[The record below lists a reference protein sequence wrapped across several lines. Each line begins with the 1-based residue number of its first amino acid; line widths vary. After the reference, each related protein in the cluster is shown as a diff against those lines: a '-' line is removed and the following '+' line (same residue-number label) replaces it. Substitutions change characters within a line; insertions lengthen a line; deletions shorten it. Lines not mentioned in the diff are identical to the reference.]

1 MKNDEVRA
9 KREPSKLFLVSV
21 AIFLAAG
28 FTHSLTRDSLNLP
41 LVNDP
46 SVPVFPRAESTLFSG
61 HFQRPLGPLFKR
73 NKIFLSDPTGNRTR
87 ASRVEGHRGSHEATA
102 TSLSEGVENRL

>member
-28 FTHSLTRDSLNLP
+28 FTHSLTRDSLNMP

-61 HFQRPLGPLFKR
+61 HFQGPLGPLFKR
-73 NKIFLSDPTGNRTR
+73 NKRIVTR
-87 ASRVEGHRGSHEATA
+87 RGIEPGPPGSKVIA
-102 TSLSEGVENRL
+102 VPMRLRRQAYKKRSKI